1 MPLPKLIVS
10 MDLEPITDLD
20 TVDNPPITVLDNV
33 FEPITELDNVF
44 EANTNLDTVENLSI
58 TDLDSDGLNQNLGF
72 EVMMIFYT
80 YIEVFHLIHII
91 FLLISFNT
99 KSVISKIFKIENTI
113 IISKEN

>member
-1 MPLPKLIVS
+1 

-20 TVDNPPITVLDNV
+20 TVENPPITVLDNV

-44 EANTNLDTVENLSI
+44 EANTKLDTVENPPI
-58 TDLDSDGLNQNLGF
+58 TDLSSDSLHRNLGS

-91 FLLISFNT
+91 FILISF
-99 KSVISKIFKIENTI
+99 KI
-113 IISKEN
+113 